1 MFFIGGMSSKQDKL
15 DLSQNIICS
24 HCGKFGRYEVIM
36 EYMYLS
42 LFFIPILKWN
52 IRYYVESSCCCNF
65 YSISNEF
72 GDRIARGEKI
82 NLTEQ
87 DLQLIQS
94 RVLNFT
100 RRCPN
105 CGFETQEDFEY
116 CPRCASPLIK

>member
-1 MFFIGGMSSKQDKL
+1 MFFIGGMSSKQEKL
-15 DLSQNIICS
+15 DFSQNIICP

-36 EYMYLS
+36 EYMCLS

-52 IRYYVESSCCCNF
+52 RRYYVESSCCGNS

-72 GDRIARGEKI
+72 GDRIARGEQI

-94 RVLNFT
+94 RGLYFT